1 MFIILLLFYSS
12 KVVEATQM
20 PNKKEVL
27 QEMIVLNR
35 IHNYKIYFKT
45 CSNIEN
51 TWTLWLQSFQNKHI
65 ASLKRNIQKW
75 S

>member
-1 MFIILLLFYSS
+1 MFIIVLLFYSS

-51 TWTLWLQSFQNKHI
+51 T
-65 ASLKRNIQKW
+65 
-75 S
+75 